1 MQVNSIIESLYQ
13 QIGAQALAEAQD
25 VGEVL
30 LLYAEVED
38 GVSSA
43 DMFYRRA
50 SSATVKFLFGS
61 SRLQDLV
68 VSLWENWKSAGNPEW
83 RTLSYT
89 IEGGKFN
96 IDLSYPDQVNAS
108 EDLSDR
114 RPRAVKKYFGDAPID
129 YSSPRG

>member
-1 MQVNSIIESLYQ
+1 MQVNSKIESLYQ
-13 QIGAQALAEAQD
+13 QIGDQALAEAQD
-25 VGEVL
+25 VGDLL

-38 GVSSA
+38 GISST
-43 DMFYRRA
+43 DIFYRRA
-50 SSATVKFLFGS
+50 SNAAVKFLFGS

-83 RTLSYT
+83 RALSYT

-96 IDLSYPDQVNAS
+96 IDLSYPDQLDAG

-114 RPRAVKKYFGDAPID
+114 RPRAVQKYFGDALID